1 MPSKFM
7 KIEKLTEDKIRIIV
21 NSSDLK
27 LENLDIKSIMS
38 KAIERQGFFTYM
50 LEKAK
55 DEVGFNTDG
64 CRILI
69 EAFSTSDDI
78 LVFTITKYSI
88 DSTSNKTLNPNKI
101 GVKAK
106 RKSLNITNKQALYKL
121 KSFDDF
127 CDFCECISK
136 EYKFNIKTLSKN
148 TYLYLYNN
156 IYYLL
161 MKNIN
166 IEELARKNF
175 YSIASEFL
183 SPAHYSNNFES
194 KLLEHGKLII
204 KGNSI
209 VTGIKYF
216 VNK

>member
-1 MPSKFM
+1 M
-7 KIEKLTEDKIRIIV
+7 KIEKLTEDKIRIII
-21 NSSDLK
+21 NSSDLE

-64 CRILI
+64 CKLLI

-78 LVFTITKYSI
+78 LVFTITKYSVQEAN
-88 DSTSNKTLNPNKI
+88 NKVLTPNKV
-101 GVKAK
+101 GLKVK
-106 RKSLNITNKQALYKL
+106 RKSLNTTNKQALYKL
-121 KSFDDF
+121 KSFDEF
-127 CDFCECISK
+127 CDFCECINK
-136 EYKFNIKTLSKN
+136 EYKFDIKKLSKN

-156 IYYLL
+156 TYYLF

-166 IEELARKNF
+166 IDNIALKNF

-183 SPAHYSNNFES
+183 IPVHYSNNFES

-204 KGNSI
+204 KGNAI

-216 VNK
+216 ANK

>member
-1 MPSKFM
+1 M

-21 NSSDLK
+21 NPSDLE
-27 LENLDIKSIMS
+27 LENLDMKSIMT
-38 KAIERQGFFTYM
+38 KAIDRQGFFVHM

-64 CRILI
+64 CKLLI
-69 EAFSTSDDI
+69 EAFSSSDDI
-78 LVFTITKYSI
+78 LVFTITKYSEKEPLKNI
-88 DSTSNKTLNPNKI
+88 DSSKKLT
-101 GVKAK
+101 VK
-106 RKSLNITNKQALYKL
+106 RKSLNIKNKEAIYKFR
-121 KSFDDF
+121 SFDEF
-127 CDFCECISK
+127 CDFCECINK
-136 EYKFNIKTLSKN
+136 EYKFDIKKLSKN

-156 IYYLL
+156 TYYLF
-161 MKNIN
+161 MKNI
-166 IEELARKNF
+166 ITEETALKNF

-183 SPAHYSNNFES
+183 IPVHYSNNFEN

-216 VNK
+216 VKK

>member
-1 MPSKFM
+1 M

-21 NSSDLK
+21 NPSDLE
-27 LENLDIKSIMS
+27 LENLDMKSIMT
-38 KAIERQGFFTYM
+38 KAIDRQGFFVHM

-64 CRILI
+64 CKLLI
-69 EAFSTSDDI
+69 EAFSSSDDI
-78 LVFTITKYSI
+78 LVFTITKYSEKEPLKNI
-88 DSTSNKTLNPNKI
+88 DSSKKLT
-101 GVKAK
+101 VK
-106 RKSLNITNKQALYKL
+106 RKSLNIKNKEAIYKFR
-121 KSFDDF
+121 SFDEF
-127 CDFCECISK
+127 CDFCECINK
-136 EYKFNIKTLSKN
+136 EYKFDVKKLSKN
-148 TYLYLYNN
+148 TCLYLYNN
-156 IYYLL
+156 TYYLF
-161 MKNIN
+161 MKNIV
-166 IEELARKNF
+166 IEETALKNF

-183 SPAHYSNNFES
+183 IPVHYSNNFEN

>member
-1 MPSKFM
+1 M

-21 NSSDLK
+21 NPSDLE
-27 LENLDIKSIMS
+27 LENLDMKSIMT
-38 KAIERQGFFTYM
+38 KAIDRQGFFVHM

-64 CRILI
+64 CKLLI
-69 EAFSTSDDI
+69 EAFSSSDDI
-78 LVFTITKYSI
+78 LVFTITKYSEKEPLKNI
-88 DSTSNKTLNPNKI
+88 DSSKKLT
-101 GVKAK
+101 VK
-106 RKSLNITNKQALYKL
+106 RKSLNIKNKEAIYRFR
-121 KSFDDF
+121 SFDEF
-127 CDFCECISK
+127 CDFCECINK
-136 EYKFNIKTLSKN
+136 EYKFDINKLSKN

-156 IYYLL
+156 TYYLF
-161 MKNIN
+161 MKNIV
-166 IEELARKNF
+166 IEETALKNF

-183 SPAHYSNNFES
+183 IPVHHSNNFEN

>member
-1 MPSKFM
+1 M

-21 NSSDLK
+21 NPSDLE
-27 LENLDIKSIMS
+27 LENLDMKSIMT
-38 KAIERQGFFTYM
+38 KAIDRQGFFIHM

-64 CRILI
+64 CKLLI
-69 EAFSTSDDI
+69 EAFSSSDDI
-78 LVFTITKYSI
+78 LVFTITKYSERESSKNT
-88 DSTSNKTLNPNKI
+88 DLNKRLK
-101 GVKAK
+101 VK
-106 RKSLNITNKQALYKL
+106 RKSLNVSNKEAIYKF
-121 KSFDDF
+121 KDFDEF
-127 CDFCECISK
+127 CDFCECINK
-136 EYKFNIKTLSKN
+136 EYKFDVKKLSKN

-156 IYYLL
+156 TYYLL

-166 IEELARKNF
+166 IDEIAIKNF

-183 SPAHYSNNFES
+183 TPAHYSSSFES

-209 VTGIKYF
+209 ITGIKYF

>member
-1 MPSKFM
+1 M

-21 NSSDLK
+21 NPSDLE
-27 LENLDIKSIMS
+27 LENLDMKSIMT
-38 KAIERQGFFTYM
+38 KAIDRQGFFVHM

-64 CRILI
+64 CKLLI
-69 EAFSTSDDI
+69 EAFSSSDDI
-78 LVFTITKYSI
+78 LVFTITKYSEKEPFKNI
-88 DSTSNKTLNPNKI
+88 DSSKKLT
-101 GVKAK
+101 VK
-106 RKSLNITNKQALYKL
+106 RKSLNIKNKEAIYRFR
-121 KSFDDF
+121 SFDEF
-127 CDFCECISK
+127 CDFCECINK
-136 EYKFNIKTLSKN
+136 EYKFDIKKLSKN

-156 IYYLL
+156 TYYLF
-161 MKNIN
+161 MKNIV
-166 IEELARKNF
+166 IEETALKNF

-183 SPAHYSNNFES
+183 IPVHYSNNFEN

>member
-1 MPSKFM
+1 M

-21 NSSDLK
+21 SSSDLE
-27 LENLDIKSIMS
+27 LENLDIESIMS

-64 CRILI
+64 CKLLI

-78 LVFTITKYSI
+78 LVFTITKYSAQ
-88 DSTSNKTLNPNKI
+88 DTNNKVLNPNKV
-101 GVKAK
+101 GLKVK

-121 KSFDDF
+121 KSFDEF
-127 CDFCECISK
+127 CDFCECITK
-136 EYKFNIKTLSKN
+136 EYKFDIKKLSKN

-156 IYYLL
+156 TYYLF
-161 MKNIN
+161 MKNIIIDN
-166 IEELARKNF
+166 IALKSF

-183 SPAHYSNNFES
+183 TPIHYSNNFES

-204 KGNSI
+204 KGNAI
-209 VTGIKYF
+209 ITGIKYF
-216 VNK
+216 ANK

>member
-1 MPSKFM
+1 M

-21 NSSDLK
+21 NPSDLE
-27 LENLDIKSIMS
+27 LENLDMKSIMT
-38 KAIERQGFFTYM
+38 KAIDRQGFFIHM

-64 CRILI
+64 CKLLI
-69 EAFSTSDDI
+69 EAFSSSDDI
-78 LVFTITKYSI
+78 LVFTITKYSERESSKNI
-88 DSTSNKTLNPNKI
+88 DLNKRLK
-101 GVKAK
+101 VK
-106 RKSLNITNKQALYKL
+106 RKSLNVTNKEAIYRFKN
-121 KSFDDF
+121 FDEF
-127 CDFCECISK
+127 CDFCECINK
-136 EYKFNIKTLSKN
+136 EYKFDIKKLSKN
-148 TYLYLYNN
+148 TYLYLYNDT
-156 IYYLL
+156 YYLL

-166 IEELARKNF
+166 LDETAIKNF

-183 SPAHYSNNFES
+183 TPVHYSSSFES

-216 VNK
+216 VNRH

>member
-1 MPSKFM
+1 M

-21 NSSDLK
+21 NPSDLE
-27 LENLDIKSIMS
+27 LENLDMKSIMT
-38 KAIERQGFFTYM
+38 KAIDRQGFFVHM

-64 CRILI
+64 CKLLI
-69 EAFSTSDDI
+69 EAFSSSDDI
-78 LVFTITKYSI
+78 LVFTITKYSEKEPLKNI
-88 DSTSNKTLNPNKI
+88 DSSKKLT
-101 GVKAK
+101 VK
-106 RKSLNITNKQALYKL
+106 RKSLNIKNKEAIYSFR
-121 KSFDDF
+121 SFDEF
-127 CDFCECISK
+127 CDFCECINK
-136 EYKFNIKTLSKN
+136 EYKFDIKKLSKN

-156 IYYLL
+156 TYYLF
-161 MKNIN
+161 MKNIV
-166 IEELARKNF
+166 IEETALKNF

-183 SPAHYSNNFES
+183 IPVHYSNNFEN

>member
-1 MPSKFM
+1 M

-21 NSSDLK
+21 NPSDLE
-27 LENLDIKSIMS
+27 LENLDMKSIMT
-38 KAIERQGFFTYM
+38 KAIDRQGFFVHM

-64 CRILI
+64 CKLLI
-69 EAFSTSDDI
+69 EAFSSSDDI
-78 LVFTITKYSI
+78 LVFTITKYSEKEPLKNI
-88 DSTSNKTLNPNKI
+88 DSSKKLT
-101 GVKAK
+101 VK
-106 RKSLNITNKQALYKL
+106 RKSLNIKNKEAIYRFR
-121 KSFDDF
+121 SFDEF
-127 CDFCECISK
+127 CDFCECLDK
-136 EYKFNIKTLSKN
+136 EYKFDIKKLSKN

-156 IYYLL
+156 TYYLF
-161 MKNIN
+161 MKNIV
-166 IEELARKNF
+166 IEETALKNF

-183 SPAHYSNNFES
+183 IPVHYSNNFEN

>member
-1 MPSKFM
+1 M

-21 NSSDLK
+21 SSSDLE
-27 LENLDIKSIMS
+27 LENLDIESIMS

-64 CRILI
+64 CKLLI

-78 LVFTITKYSI
+78 LVFTITKYSAQ
-88 DSTSNKTLNPNKI
+88 DTNNKVLNPNKV
-101 GVKAK
+101 GLKVK

-121 KSFDDF
+121 KSFDEF
-127 CDFCECISK
+127 CEFCECITK
-136 EYKFNIKTLSKN
+136 EYKFDIKKLSKN

-156 IYYLL
+156 TYYLF
-161 MKNIN
+161 MKNIIIDN
-166 IEELARKNF
+166 IALKSF

-183 SPAHYSNNFES
+183 TPIHYSNNFES

-204 KGNSI
+204 KGNAI
-209 VTGIKYF
+209 ITGIKYF
-216 VNK
+216 ANK

>member
-1 MPSKFM
+1 M

-21 NSSDLK
+21 NPSDLE
-27 LENLDIKSIMS
+27 LENLDMKSIMT
-38 KAIERQGFFTYM
+38 KAIDRQGFFVHM

-64 CRILI
+64 CKLLI
-69 EAFSTSDDI
+69 EAFSSSDDI
-78 LVFTITKYSI
+78 LVFTITKYSEKEPLKNI
-88 DSTSNKTLNPNKI
+88 DSSKKLT
-101 GVKAK
+101 VK
-106 RKSLNITNKQALYKL
+106 RKSLNIKNKEAIYRFR
-121 KSFDDF
+121 SFDEF
-127 CDFCECISK
+127 CDFCECINK
-136 EYKFNIKTLSKN
+136 EYKFDIKKLSKN

-156 IYYLL
+156 TYYLF
-161 MKNIN
+161 MKNI
-166 IEELARKNF
+166 ITEETALKNF

-183 SPAHYSNNFES
+183 IPVHYSNNFEN

>member
-1 MPSKFM
+1 M

-21 NSSDLK
+21 NPSDLE
-27 LENLDIKSIMS
+27 LENLDMKSIMT
-38 KAIERQGFFTYM
+38 KAIDRQGFFVHM

-64 CRILI
+64 CKLLI
-69 EAFSTSDDI
+69 EAFSSSDDI
-78 LVFTITKYSI
+78 LVFTITKYSEKEPLKNI
-88 DSTSNKTLNPNKI
+88 DSSKKLT
-101 GVKAK
+101 VK
-106 RKSLNITNKQALYKL
+106 RKSLNIKNKEAIYRFR
-121 KSFDDF
+121 SFDEF
-127 CDFCECISK
+127 CDFCECINK
-136 EYKFNIKTLSKN
+136 EYKFDIKKLSKN

-156 IYYLL
+156 TYYLF
-161 MKNIN
+161 MKNIV
-166 IEELARKNF
+166 IEETALKNF
-175 YSIASEFL
+175 YSITSEFL
-183 SPAHYSNNFES
+183 IPVHYSNNFEN

>member
-1 MPSKFM
+1 
-7 KIEKLTEDKIRIIV
+7 
-21 NSSDLK
+21 
-27 LENLDIKSIMS
+27 
-38 KAIERQGFFTYM
+38 
-50 LEKAK
+50 
-55 DEVGFNTDG
+55 
-64 CRILI
+64 
-69 EAFSTSDDI
+69 
-78 LVFTITKYSI
+78 
-88 DSTSNKTLNPNKI
+88 
-101 GVKAK
+101 
-106 RKSLNITNKQALYKL
+106 
-121 KSFDDF
+121 
-127 CDFCECISK
+127 
-136 EYKFNIKTLSKN
+136 
-148 TYLYLYNN
+148 
-156 IYYLL
+156 

>member
-1 MPSKFM
+1 M

-21 NSSDLK
+21 NPSDLE
-27 LENLDIKSIMS
+27 LENLDMKSIMT
-38 KAIERQGFFTYM
+38 KAIDRQGFFVHM

-64 CRILI
+64 CKLLI
-69 EAFSTSDDI
+69 EAFSSSDDI
-78 LVFTITKYSI
+78 LVFTITKYSEKEPLKNI
-88 DSTSNKTLNPNKI
+88 DSSKKLT
-101 GVKAK
+101 VK
-106 RKSLNITNKQALYKL
+106 RKSLNIKNKEAIYRFR
-121 KSFDDF
+121 SFDEF
-127 CDFCECISK
+127 CDFCECINK
-136 EYKFNIKTLSKN
+136 EYKFDIKKLSKN

-156 IYYLL
+156 TYYLF
-161 MKNIN
+161 MKNIV
-166 IEELARKNF
+166 IEETALKNF

-183 SPAHYSNNFES
+183 IPVHYSNNFEN

>member
-1 MPSKFM
+1 M

-21 NSSDLK
+21 NPSDLE
-27 LENLDIKSIMS
+27 LENLDMKSIMT
-38 KAIERQGFFTYM
+38 KAIDRQGFFVHM

-64 CRILI
+64 CKLLI
-69 EAFSTSDDI
+69 EAFSSSDDI
-78 LVFTITKYSI
+78 LVFTITKYSEKEPLKNI
-88 DSTSNKTLNPNKI
+88 DSSKKLT
-101 GVKAK
+101 VK
-106 RKSLNITNKQALYKL
+106 RKSLNIKNKEAIYRFR
-121 KSFDDF
+121 SFDEF
-127 CDFCECISK
+127 CDFCECINK
-136 EYKFNIKTLSKN
+136 EYKFDIKKLSKN

-156 IYYLL
+156 TYYLF
-161 MKNIN
+161 MKNIV
-166 IEELARKNF
+166 IEETALKNF

-183 SPAHYSNNFES
+183 IAVYYSNNFEN

>member
-1 MPSKFM
+1 M

-21 NSSDLK
+21 NPSDLE
-27 LENLDIKSIMS
+27 LENLDVHSIMT
-38 KAIERQGFFTYM
+38 KAIERQGFFIHM

-64 CRILI
+64 CRLLI

-78 LVFTITKYSI
+78 LVFTITKYEN
-88 DSTSNKTLNPNKI
+88 TSNKILNPNKV
-101 GVKAK
+101 GLKVK

-121 KSFDDF
+121 KNFDEF
-127 CDFCECISK
+127 CDFCECINN
-136 EYKFNIKTLSKN
+136 EYKFDIKKLSKN

-156 IYYLL
+156 TYYLF
-161 MKNIN
+161 MKNISIDN
-166 IEELARKNF
+166 IALKNF

-183 SPAHYSNNFES
+183 IPVHYSNNFES

-204 KGNSI
+204 KGNAI
-209 VTGIKYF
+209 LTGIKYF
-216 VNK
+216 AHK

>member
-1 MPSKFM
+1 M

-21 NSSDLK
+21 NPSDLE
-27 LENLDIKSIMS
+27 LENLDMKSIMT
-38 KAIERQGFFTYM
+38 KAIDRQGFFVHM

-64 CRILI
+64 CKLLI
-69 EAFSTSDDI
+69 AAFSSSDDI
-78 LVFTITKYSI
+78 LVFTITKYSEKEPLKNI
-88 DSTSNKTLNPNKI
+88 DSSKKLT
-101 GVKAK
+101 VK
-106 RKSLNITNKQALYKL
+106 RKSLNIKNKEAIYRFR
-121 KSFDDF
+121 SFDEF
-127 CDFCECISK
+127 CDFCECINK
-136 EYKFNIKTLSKN
+136 EYKFDIKKLSKN

-156 IYYLL
+156 TYYLF
-161 MKNIN
+161 MKNIV
-166 IEELARKNF
+166 IEETALKNF

-183 SPAHYSNNFES
+183 IPVHYSNNFEN